1 MFLIKV
7 KFNFKMRIT
16 MFTIVMKTV
25 IVVLLKEV
33 GLCNN
38 VCEKYYY
45 MFSNADSK
53 STNSYLS

>member
-1 MFLIKV
+1 
-7 KFNFKMRIT
+7 